1 MRFYAVCTEAIQLT
15 HRALQQLDQGR
26 RGSRQPSRALRVA
39 TLYGHLQTRAD
50 ASGAVQ
56 LALRDLAAAWNL
68 QPRLLRDDISDLQAL
83 GWRVHEIAG
92 HGHALC
98 MQPEV
103 AVPPVRAFL
112 DEVLP

>member
-1 MRFYAVCTEAIQLT
+1 MSFYAVCTEAIQLT
-15 HRALQQLDQGR
+15 HRAMPQLDQGR

-83 GWRVHEIAG
+83 GWLSYRCDWSGTMIH
-92 HGHALC
+92 LNR
-98 MQPEV
+98 PL
-103 AVPPVRAFL
+103 PP
-112 DEVLP
+112 